1 MKNVPKLGGRET
13 GKSEYL
19 FFILLLPVALMPV
32 VPQTLVLITLAV
44 YLLVR
49 KKPKLDRFFVLML
62 VWCLI
67 YLVSILANMRK
78 PGHETANIVS
88 AFFTLL
94 LNVAALLFYI
104 HFRNV
109 NINLTRAGRY
119 AFWNLLIIIALAVVF
134 LIFPEASKWEL
145 FGRQMAVIDVIKNY
159 VYGYRFSG
167 FLGTTYLVIFFIFFN
182 FPLSIYYIEKR
193 MRKRYQILFAFLI
206 FLAVRATGSRIGLLL
221 YSLLFV
227 FFLFV
232 EFRENIQ
239 QLYHAHRKA
248 TIAVLATL
256 TAVLFVVIAIF
267 TRHLLLSR
275 IGSNGGRAALYRS
288 SVNAVMSRSWAL
300 GLGINEK
307 ETPRSV
313 DLLGTHSTYINVL
326 YRTGVIGALVYAL
339 AIGFRLYDL
348 FKDKVINKQ
357 RIVFIAAIL
366 ETLALMTVEDV
377 DANPWTICFFY
388 IMVAIFD
395 RISQPVETLAMKPSL
410 KIAMLGQKHIR
421 YREGGVEVVVA
432 ELATRMVKLG
442 HQVICYDRGGHH
454 VSGKGYDSRK
464 ESVYQGVIV
473 KQVFTVNRRGLAAF
487 SSAFSAAI
495 QASFSNA
502 DVIHFHAE
510 GPCVMMW
517 LPKLFGK
524 CCVCT
529 IHGIDWQRAK
539 WTGMARKVIHLG
551 EKVAARE
558 ADEIIVLSK
567 STQEYF
573 WNTYH
578 RKTVLIPNGIEAA
591 DPVPVK
597 EIRKRYGLE
606 KDRYILFLGRIVPEK
621 GVHYLIQAFRNI
633 NTDLKLVIAGGASDT
648 AAYFEEV
655 KKLAEGDDRILFT
668 GFISG
673 RPLQELYSNAELY
686 VLPSDLEGMPLT
698 ILEAMSYG
706 NCCVVSDI
714 PECADVV
721 GDAGVIFPH
730 GNVEELQHVMED
742 MLANPQMVD
751 RYRKMARERALSCYS
766 WDEVTK
772 RTLRVYRGTL
782 DVTSEKDA
790 IRRMETGS

>member
-1 MKNVPKLGGRET
+1 MKYFLNSGTGGT
-13 GKSEYL
+13 NKSEYL
-19 FFILLLPVALMPV
+19 FFMLLLPIALMPV
-32 VPQTLVLITLAV
+32 VPQTVVLIILALI
-44 YLLVR
+44 LLIQ
-49 KKPKLDRFFVLML
+49 KKPKLDRFFVFML
-62 VWCLI
+62 IWCLI
-67 YLVSILANMRK
+67 YLVSIIINMQK
-78 PGHETANIVS
+78 AGHEKSNIVS
-88 AFFTLL
+88 AFFTLG

-109 NINLTRAGRY
+109 NINLTRVGRY
-119 AFWNLLIIIALAVVF
+119 AFWNLLILIALAVVF
-134 LIFPEASKWEL
+134 LIFPPSSTWKL
-145 FGRQMAVIDVIKNY
+145 FGRNMAVIDIIRNN
-159 VYGYRFSG
+159 VYGYRFCG
-167 FLGTTYLVIFFIFFN
+167 FLGTTYLVIFYIFFN

-193 MRKRYQILFAFLI
+193 MKKPYQILYAFLI

-221 YSLLFV
+221 YSLLFI

-232 EFRENIQ
+232 EFGENIRRFYQ
-239 QLYHAHRKA
+239 SHRKTA
-248 TIAVLATL
+248 TALIALVTATL
-256 TAVLFVVIAIF
+256 IATVTIF

-275 IGSNGGRAALYRS
+275 IGSNDGRLSLYRS
-288 SVNAVMSRSWAL
+288 SIQTVLSNSWAL

-307 ETPRSV
+307 ESPRAV

-377 DANPWTICFFY
+377 DVNPWTICFFY

-395 RISQPVETLAMKPSL
+395 RISQPVETLAIKPSL

-432 ELATRMVKLG
+432 ELSTRMVKLG
-442 HQVICYDRGGHH
+442 HQVTCYDRGGHH

-539 WTGMARKVIHLG
+539 WTGMARKVIHFG

-578 RKTVLIPNGIEAA
+578 RKTILIPNGIEIAV
-591 DPVPVK
+591 PVPIK
-597 EIRKRYGLE
+597 EIRELYGLE
-606 KDRYILFLGRIVPEK
+606 KNQYILFLGRIVPEK
-621 GVHYLIQAFRNI
+621 GIHYLIQAFHNI
-633 NTDLKLVIAGGASDT
+633 RTDLKLVIAGGASDT
-648 AAYFEEV
+648 AAYYEEV
-655 KKLAEGDDRILFT
+655 QKIAEGDDRILFT
-668 GFISG
+668 GFVSG
-673 RPLQELYSNAELY
+673 RPLQELYSNAKLY

-706 NCCVVSDI
+706 NCCIVSDI

-721 GDAGVIFPH
+721 GDAGVVFPH
-730 GNVEELQHVMED
+730 GNVEELRHAIESL
-742 MLANPQMVD
+742 LANPQKVD
-751 RYRKMARERALSCYS
+751 WYRKKARERAKSCYS

-772 RTLRVYRGTL
+772 RTLQVYRGTL
-782 DVTSEKDA
+782 DVTSDREA
-790 IRRMETGS
+790 IRQMETGL